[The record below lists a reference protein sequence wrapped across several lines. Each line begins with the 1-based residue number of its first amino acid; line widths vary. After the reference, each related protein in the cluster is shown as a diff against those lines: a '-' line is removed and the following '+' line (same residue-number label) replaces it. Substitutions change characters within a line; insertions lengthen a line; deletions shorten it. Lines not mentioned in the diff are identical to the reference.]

1 MKRCKKV
8 VFYSYINS
16 GNRGCEAILRST
28 CDILNTSENRCYIFS
43 DDFEKDEKLG
53 IGNYGQL
60 IKIPYIYVGKFKPIS
75 SVFPR
80 ILRQFKIDKNALW
93 KYKYKK
99 SSKLIDEETLALSTG
114 GDIYCYGDSDWLT
127 YLNRISKGNGAK
139 TVLWG
144 CSIEEKLLTPE
155 VIEDLKAYSL
165 ITVRESISE
174 ATLHKHGIIDN
185 VKRFPDPAF
194 KLKQEKCDIFEWN
207 KIGKIVGINLSTHV
221 VKSQKLYNTFKRFIK
236 YLADETEYSVVL
248 IPHVFWDDENDLAL
262 LKRIYTELNDN
273 TKLYLV
279 DKEYNCSQLKYIISH
294 CDLYIGARTHSV
306 IAAYSTGV
314 PALALSYSIKSKGI
328 ARDILGTEEGALLEM
343 SEDGTYEEIRDTF
356 TTFAEQSNEIRQ
368 KLCEVMPEYIT
379 RIDKEKECIEALF

>member
-1 MKRCKKV
+1 MKKCKKV

-28 CDILNTSENRCYIFS
+28 CDILNTAENRCYVFS
-43 DDFEKDEKLG
+43 DDCEKDEKLG
-53 IGNYGQL
+53 IAKYGQL
-60 IKIPYIYVGKFKPIS
+60 IKIPYIYVGRFKPIS

-80 ILRQFKIDKNALW
+80 MLRQFKIDKNALW

-127 YLNRISKGNGAK
+127 YLNRISKDKGAK

-174 ATLHKHGIIDN
+174 ATLHKHGIVDN

-194 KLKQEKCDIFEWN
+194 KLKQEKCDVFDWN
-207 KIGKIVGINLSTHV
+207 SMGKIVGINLSTHV
-221 VKSQKLYNTFKRFIK
+221 VKTKNLYNTFKRFIK
-236 YLADETEYSVVL
+236 YLVDETEYSVVL
-248 IPHVFWDDENDLAL
+248 IPHVFWEDENDLAL
-262 LKRIYTELNDN
+262 LKKIYTELKDN

-343 SEDGTYEEIRDTF
+343 SEDGSYEEIQEAF
-356 TTFAEQSNEIRQ
+356 TIFAEQSNEIRQ
-368 KLCEVMPEYIT
+368 KLCEVMPEYIA
-379 RIDKEKECIEALF
+379 RIDKEKEYIEALF